1 MKQTI
6 LFLRNGS
13 LYANREEAIEGLN
26 SVTHKPGQPVI
37 ALYGITGA
45 VELIFA
51 IGTEEGK
58 YKIIQ
63 EGLASGLNIK
73 TINNISILGSGN
85 LEVGN
90 IITED
95 IGEEIDDSSIIS
107 VTHNKSLELITGNI
121 IEIYP
126 NIYYRKTDIVS
137 SLVIKLIPEVDST
150 ILNEY
155 FIEFTTAV
163 NGTSVTLPDSVKW
176 INGQIPVFENNQTYQ
191 ISIINNLG
199 ICSKFS

>member
-6 LFLRNGS
+6 LFLRNGN
-13 LYANREEAIEGLN
+13 LYSTREEAIEGLN
-26 SVTHKPGQPVI
+26 GVSHKIGQPVI
-37 ALYGITGA
+37 ALYGTTGA

-51 IGTEEGK
+51 IGTEEGE

-63 EGLASGLNIK
+63 EGLVSGLNIK
-73 TINNISILGSGN
+73 TINDISILGSGN

-95 IGEEIDDSSIIS
+95 IGEEIDDSSVIS
-107 VTHNKSLELITGNI
+107 VTHNKSLELITGDI
-121 IEIYP
+121 IELYP

-137 SLVIKLIPEVDST
+137 SLVIKLMPEVDST

-155 FIEFTTAV
+155 FIEFITAED
-163 NGTSVTLPDSVKW
+163 GTSITLPDSVKW
-176 INGQIPVFENNQTYQ
+176 ISGQIPVFENNQTYQ